1 MSNFEDVEDVLD
13 LRFANIK
20 QEDLFQIQSMK
31 LLSSS
36 LYLPDS

>member
-1 MSNFEDVEDVLD
+1 MSKIEDVEDMLD
-13 LRFANIK
+13 LRFVNIK
-20 QEDLFQIQSMK
+20 QENVCQIQSMK